1 MISTVIDFNA
11 TKRGTALVRELA
23 AKRGYCG
30 ITQAQL
36 ARTFRPTPNTP
47 LRVQASQHVP
57 LAHYSAVVGGAA

>member
-1 MISTVIDFNA
+1 MISTVTDFNA
-11 TKRGTALVRELA
+11 AKRGVALVRELA

-36 ARTFRPTPNTP
+36 ARTFRLSPNTP

-57 LAHYSAVVGGAA
+57 LAHESAVIGGAA